1 MLDRLKLSG
10 VYRVTVCMST
20 TKYLKRKG
28 EKMNYHYIKPEQYIE
43 LYTELASRNTPSSE
57 WCLEKQHCFVAECNA
72 IEAILYSN
80 GIVIED

>member
-1 MLDRLKLSG
+1 
-10 VYRVTVCMST
+10 
-20 TKYLKRKG
+20 
-28 EKMNYHYIKPEQYIE
+28 MNYYYIKPEQYIE